1 MAAAVASAAAVRP
14 GIGKHKADVMK
25 SVHPIKRWFK
35 HACSHPRQVHALF
48 PVQALKRLE
57 QAIAESERHHAGEIR
72 VVIESGLP
80 AHAILRHMAPRQR
93 AIHLFGQ
100 LNIWDTEHNN
110 GVLIYLLL
118 ADQDVEIVADRGI
131 HRQVGQAGWQAI
143 CQRMEGMFRS
153 GQFESGVAYGIQA
166 IGQQLAT
173 HFPPE
178 AVPRNELS
186 NRVVVL

>member
-1 MAAAVASAAAVRP
+1 
-14 GIGKHKADVMK
+14 MK
-25 SVHPIKRWFK
+25 PIHPLKRWFK
-35 HACSHPRQVHALF
+35 HAWSHPRQVKALF
-48 PVQALKRLE
+48 SAQALTNIE
-57 QAIAESERHHAGEIR
+57 NAISQNEHHHAGEIR

-80 AHAILRHMAPRQR
+80 AYAILRGLTPRQR

-110 GVLIYLLL
+110 GVLIYLCL

-131 HRQVGQAGWQAI
+131 HRQVGQAGWQQI
-143 CQRMEGMFRS
+143 CQQMEGMFRS
-153 GQFESGVAYGIQA
+153 GQFEAGVVYGIQA
-166 IGQQLAT
+166 IGQHLAA

-186 NRVVVL
+186 NRVLIL